1 MVAQRRARSGELH
14 YVDHPMFGL
23 LFLIAPVR
31 EEHPPVGDDTSVLAP
46 AI

>member
-1 MVAQRRARSGELH
+1 MVAERRARSGELH

-23 LFLIAPVR
+23 LFLISPAPEENAPVD
-31 EEHPPVGDDTSVLAP
+31 DDTSVLAP